1 VFQVIVSN
9 RAKKSIKKYKKV
21 QRSVLDLLITL
32 QENPVPADHYDVK
45 KIKGE
50 SARIEQ
56 NPNQSLK
63 KFIKYN
69 SYQLLKHLKKNKSR

>member
-1 VFQVIVSN
+1 VFQVILSN

-32 QENPVPADHYDVK
+32 QENPVLADHYDVK

-50 SARIEQ
+50 SARAL
-56 NPNQSLK
+56 NKTPTRASR
-63 KFIKYN
+63 N
-69 SYQLLKHLKKNKSR
+69 S